1 MFKIV
6 RKFRV
11 FLRGTV
17 DLGSIITKKNL
28 SRSVIIQDKKLLNGK
43 ELKLAL
49 KQIGHDS
56 FTDEQLANAH
66 FNRNH
71 YMKMK
76 KLCKDTLLKKCI
88 RTNINESLSDFTE
101 SIYSMFCQ
109 IDKEANSFMAT
120 YQNEKSKE
128 TTAKYKKDIKGLVNQ
143 KAKYISDLMKNLAFI
158 GLSYRRGNLQFASEQ
173 SEAKEV
179 VVFEPCALTSFNKTK
194 NLSDLSESFRLSDFN
209 YYLCVD
215 RFFEFRV
222 MMNSK
227 QQAVAKDLNT
237 VPVEKFRGYIEHL
250 FQVKLN
256 YNTVFLAYNIKKNAI
271 IYYKKD
277 TLIRFSK

>member
-1 MFKIV
+1 M
-6 RKFRV
+6 
-11 FLRGTV
+11 
-17 DLGSIITKKNL
+17 
-28 SRSVIIQDKKLLNGK
+28 
-43 ELKLAL
+43 
-49 KQIGHDS
+49 KQIGQDV
-56 FTDEQLANAH
+56 FTDEQSANTY
-66 FNRNH
+66 FNRN
-71 YMKMK
+71 YYLKMK
-76 KLCKDTLLKKCI
+76 KLCKDTLVKKCI
-88 RTNINESLSDFTE
+88 KTNINESLSDFTE
-101 SIYSMFCQ
+101 SIYNMFCS

-120 YQNEKSKE
+120 YQQEKNKE

-158 GLSYRRGNLQFASEQ
+158 GLSYRRGNLQYASDQ

-179 VVFEPCALTSFNKTK
+179 VVFEPCVLTSFNKTK
-194 NLSDLSESFRLSDFN
+194 NLGGLGEVFKLADFN

-250 FQVKLN
+250 FQVNNELQ
-256 YNTVFLAYNIKKNAI
+256 F
-271 IYYKKD
+271 
-277 TLIRFSK
+277 